1 MLRPNTDINTQYPM
15 SFRGAN
21 FGVAVRSVQGGPGA
35 LSARRFNADYI
46 DAIPVGYRPSDSY
59 APAMKD
65 GGLGVTF
72 GNQSAGVVSAAP
84 LEGIADL
91 STTISG
97 LGIVA
102 SAALTGLKFADALI
116 SAFGGFSNAGL
127 LGPANLFA
135 LIRIGFQPSADEI
148 AAAVWSRV
156 TGLHSGETGTFGKTV
171 GDNIDGK
178 ISATLKK
185 STWLA
190 LK

>member
-1 MLRPNTDINTQYPM
+1 MLRPNTDISTQYPM

-21 FGVAVRSVQGGPGA
+21 FGIAVRSVQGGPGA

-46 DAIPVGYRPSDSY
+46 DAIPVGYRPSNAYS
-59 APAMKD
+59 PAIKD
-65 GGLGVTF
+65 GGLGATF
-72 GNQSAGVVSAAP
+72 GNRSIGLVSAAP
-84 LEGIADL
+84 LRGTGSIA
-91 STTISG
+91 STIPG
-97 LGIVA
+97 LGVIA
-102 SAALTGLKFADALI
+102 NAAITGLKFADALI

-148 AAAVWSRV
+148 AAAVWSRQMS
-156 TGLHSGETGTFGKTV
+156 LHSGETGTFGKTV
-171 GDNIDGK
+171 SENIDGK

>member
-1 MLRPNTDINTQYPM
+1 MLRPNTDINSQYPI

-21 FGVAVRSVQGGPGA
+21 FGVAVRSVQDGPGA

-46 DAIPVGYRPSDSY
+46 DAIPVGYRPSNAY
-59 APAMKD
+59 APAIKD

-72 GNQSAGVVSAAP
+72 GNRSLGTVASAS
-84 LEGIADL
+84 L
-91 STTISG
+91 SGTGSLSSTIPG
-97 LGIVA
+97 LGIIS
-102 SAALTGLKFADALI
+102 SAAITGLKFADALI

-127 LGPANLFA
+127 IGPANLFA

-148 AAAVWSRV
+148 AAAVWSRPMS
-156 TGLHSGETGTFGKTV
+156 LHSGETGTFGKTV

>member
-21 FGVAVRSVQGGPGA
+21 FGVAVRSVQDGPGT
-35 LSARRFNADYI
+35 LTARRFNADYI

-59 APAMKD
+59 APPMKD
-65 GGLGVTF
+65 GGLGATF
-72 GNQSAGVVSAAP
+72 GNRSTGVVSAAP
-84 LEGIADL
+84 LSGTGSVAA
-91 STTISG
+91 TVPG

-102 SAALTGLKFADALI
+102 NAALTGLKFADALI
-116 SAFGGFSNAGL
+116 SAFGGFSNVGL
-127 LGPANLFA
+127 IGPANLFA

-148 AAAVWSRV
+148 AAAVWSRPMS
-156 TGLHSGETGTFGKTV
+156 LHSGETGTFGKTV
-171 GDNIDGK
+171 SENIDGK

>member
-1 MLRPNTDINTQYPM
+1 MLRPNTDINTQYPL

-21 FGVAVRSVQGGPGA
+21 FGVAVRSVQDGPGA

-46 DAIPVGYRPSDSY
+46 DAIPVGYRPSNSY
-59 APAMKD
+59 APPMKD
-65 GGLGVTF
+65 GGLGATF
-72 GNQSAGVVSAAP
+72 GNRSTGVVNSAA
-84 LEGIADL
+84 LDGTGSLA
-91 STTISG
+91 TTITA
-97 LGIVA
+97 LGIV
-102 SAALTGLKFADALI
+102 SNAAITGLKFMDALI
-116 SAFGGFSNAGL
+116 MAFGGFSNAGL

-148 AAAVWSRV
+148 AAAVWSRQMS
-156 TGLHSGETGTFGKTV
+156 LHSGETGTFGKTV
-171 GDNIDGK
+171 SENIDGK

>member
-1 MLRPNTDINTQYPM
+1 MLRPNTDINSQYPM
-15 SFRGAN
+15 GFRGAN

-59 APAMKD
+59 APAIKE
-65 GGLGVTF
+65 GGMGVTF
-72 GNQSAGVVSAAP
+72 DGRSGGSVSSAP
-84 LEGIADL
+84 LEGTGNLA
-91 STTISG
+91 TTITA
-97 LGIVA
+97 LGIVS
-102 SAALTGLKFADALI
+102 SAAITGLKFMDALI
-116 SAFGGFSNAGL
+116 TAFGGFSNAGL

-148 AAAVWSRV
+148 AAAVWSRQMS
-156 TGLHSGETGTFGKTV
+156 LHSGETGTFGKTV
-171 GDNIDGK
+171 SENIDGK